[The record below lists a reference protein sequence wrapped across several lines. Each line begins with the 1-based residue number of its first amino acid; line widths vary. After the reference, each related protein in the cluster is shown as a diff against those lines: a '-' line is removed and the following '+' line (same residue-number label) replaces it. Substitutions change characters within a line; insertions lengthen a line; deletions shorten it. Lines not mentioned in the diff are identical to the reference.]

1 MGNKTMAMVAAMAV
15 VTLLTSC
22 DPHGGRTKDFRDSA
36 KWGKVVRVDL
46 DMEKFSEIELWSAA
60 DIEFF
65 QCDSFHVQLEGN
77 EKAIDAYKFETV
89 ADTLADS
96 TVTARLLATW
106 DKDRYSNDIPTVR
119 LRVYA
124 PTLHSILVGGEGDVD
139 LRDSVKV
146 GDLTVGV
153 SGSGDVDI
161 RTLDCGNLKVDVS
174 GSGDVSVKRLNAK
187 SLYSVINGS
196 GEVRVRRGTLDGDA
210 TVEVYGSG
218 DFDGELWCRSVY
230 ASSQGAGDID
240 LEVECDELTV
250 ISEGSGDVEVEGK
263 TSVLKKSRQALGTT
277 TTKKLKAGSVEYI
290 K

>member
-36 KWGKVVRVDL
+36 KWGKVVRMDL
-46 DMEKFSEIELWSAA
+46 DIEKFSEIELWSAA

-96 TVTARLLATW
+96 TATARLLATW

-161 RTLDCGNLKVDVS
+161 RTLDSGNLKLHLS
-174 GSGDVSVKRLNAK
+174 GSGDLRVTRHTAK